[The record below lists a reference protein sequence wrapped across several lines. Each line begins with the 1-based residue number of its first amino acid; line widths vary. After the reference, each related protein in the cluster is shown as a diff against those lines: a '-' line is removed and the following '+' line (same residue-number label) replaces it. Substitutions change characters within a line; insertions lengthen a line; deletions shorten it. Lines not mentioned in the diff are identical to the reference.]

1 MKPKPDQ
8 PSPQPKPTPPSPSP
22 WAQFTPLLFF
32 SRSVR
37 PTLWPSSRQRT
48 RVPRP
53 AHPRSACS
61 LSLTAPQA
69 QPLAQQPVTPRRPA
83 RARLPACA
91 RSPLADAVAPR
102 VRPIFPTVTPAR
114 APVCPARSA
123 PLRRGPSRATRP
135 RDPQNSLAQP
145 LEASP
150 EPGITQRN
158 GSIRFSRA
166 RIQSRESRRL
176 SICGTLAQDP
186 RPSLSSACDLPCTS
200 HATLPPPSPSSA
212 AQSQAQPRPAAAPP
226 CRAPVPPKNR
236 CSAAYW
242 AAPTPT

>member
-69 QPLAQQPVTPRRPA
+69 HPPAPQPALPASVPHRLPPGPA
-83 RARLPACA
+83 RQRSSLPFLPGSAQRPPGITGEVA
-91 RSPLADAVAPR
+91 GIPIPPQSPALP
-102 VRPIFPTVTPAR
+102 FLTPA
-114 APVCPARSA
+114 A
-123 PLRRGPSRATRP
+123 PLRRHPIP
-135 RDPQNSLAQP
+135 LAP
-145 LEASP
+145 H
-150 EPGITQRN
+150 EP
-158 GSIRFSRA
+158 
-166 RIQSRESRRL
+166 
-176 SICGTLAQDP
+176 
-186 RPSLSSACDLPCTS
+186 
-200 HATLPPPSPSSA
+200 
-212 AQSQAQPRPAAAPP
+212 
-226 CRAPVPPKNR
+226 
-236 CSAAYW
+236 
-242 AAPTPT
+242 

>member
-69 QPLAQQPVTPRRPA
+69 HPPAPQPALPALVPHRLPPGPARQRSSLPFLPGSAQRPPGITGEVAVIPIPPQSPALPFLTPAAPPAPPSHPASAAPTLAAAAHFALQRRAPRRRGHAASPPPQPRRAPQELHRTARSFPRGCCLVLQPA
-83 RARLPACA
+83 RAA
-91 RSPLADAVAPR
+91 RSN
-102 VRPIFPTVTPAR
+102 
-114 APVCPARSA
+114 
-123 PLRRGPSRATRP
+123 PSRRRTTGRTDPCNISAGTP
-135 RDPQNSLAQP
+135 RIDP
-145 LEASP
+145 
-150 EPGITQRN
+150 
-158 GSIRFSRA
+158 
-166 RIQSRESRRL
+166 
-176 SICGTLAQDP
+176 
-186 RPSLSSACDLPCTS
+186 
-200 HATLPPPSPSSA
+200 
-212 AQSQAQPRPAAAPP
+212 
-226 CRAPVPPKNR
+226 
-236 CSAAYW
+236 
-242 AAPTPT
+242 